1 MKRLLLFV
9 VLLAGIL
16 SANATDIWEGTHDV
30 TWENTVSIEADQFA
44 SVKVG
49 DFIIVDL
56 SFSEEDVIELKS
68 NGQRLPGTLYT
79 RRGTGYTRHEAYV
92 TAAMLAQLQTY
103 GLEVCGNHFTLSKV
117 SYADGKNNV
126 HEGAIWTGYFWID
139 EWKTMELWKEAL
151 PADLSDYKEMIIYH
165 EANRTDYVLN
175 IRASWDSDGIISDG
189 GSHLT
194 KYATYAV
201 LDLSEVDVAGIMT
214 ATSSDRLLV
223 QGNKDEGEPF
233 NMTEIVLVRKSYHR
247 AVTAGRYGTI
257 CLPYAASATSGAEFY
272 SILGKEVDGGDALT
286 NLWFEQAESLE
297 AGVPY
302 LFKATASELTVTYT
316 GAVSN
321 APDNSSSNGLVGA
334 YTETEIEKSENN
346 YILYNNELYKVG
358 ENTYKVGANRAYF
371 DISSMS
377 VYNPDIA
384 PAPGR
389 KRVSLATSG
398 HNTATAIGL
407 IETDNAGVWYDMLGR
422 PVMHPAEGG
431 VYIQNGKKIIV
442 NR

>member
-30 TWENTVSIEADQFA
+30 TWGNTVSIEADQFA

-233 NMTEIVLVRKSYHR
+233 NMTEIVLVKKSYHR

-272 SILGKEVDGGDALT
+272 HILGQEVDGSGNLT
-286 NLWFEQAESLE
+286 NLWFEQVESLE

-316 GAVSN
+316 GAV
-321 APDNSSSNGLVGA
+321 AIEPDNSSSNGLVGA
-334 YTETEIEKSENN
+334 FVEAEVEKSDNN
-346 YILYNNELYKVG
+346 YILYNNELYQVG
-358 ENTYKVGANRAYF
+358 THTYKVGANRAYF
-371 DISSMS
+371 DSSSMA
-377 VYNPDIA
+377 VYDPDSS

-389 KRVSLATSG
+389 RRVSLAANG
-398 HNTATAIGL
+398 HNSTTAIER
-407 IETDNAGVWYDMLGR
+407 IEADHAGIWYDMLGR
-422 PVMHPAEGG
+422 PVTNPTAGG

-442 NR
+442 NQ